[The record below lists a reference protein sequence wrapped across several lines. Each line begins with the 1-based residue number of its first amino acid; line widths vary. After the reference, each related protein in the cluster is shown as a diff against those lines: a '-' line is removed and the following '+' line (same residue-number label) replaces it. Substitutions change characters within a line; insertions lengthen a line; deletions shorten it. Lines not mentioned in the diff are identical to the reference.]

1 MRGAIVVRALLAV
14 VLLVAVF
21 ASFGTVRTNSTAS
34 ALPDWQPYVD
44 AGKTVALAL
53 TTVDYRTVDRD
64 VQRILDNATGTFYDN
79 FKSKSAEFTQ
89 VVLNAQS
96 TSTGTIDEARL
107 DSYDD
112 GVARVFVGLT
122 VTTINAGRPA
132 EAPRQWRLLIT
143 VHEIGDS
150 YKASG
155 VEFLP

>member
-1 MRGAIVVRALLAV
+1 MSNAY
-14 VLLVAVF
+14 
-21 ASFGTVRTNSTAS
+21 ST
-34 ALPDWQPYVD
+34 
-44 AGKTVALAL
+44 
-53 TTVDYRTVDRD
+53 
-64 VQRILDNATGTFYDN
+64 NATGTFYDD
-79 FKSKSAEFTQ
+79 FKSKSAAF
-89 VVLNAQS
+89 AQTVRDAKTTT
-96 TSTGTIDEARL
+96 TSTIDEARL